1 MPLPWRS
8 HKAVSDTAGA
18 ANGSIIIRAEGVN
31 KDFGG
36 VLVLKDIHLDVRRGE
51 ILGIIGEN
59 GAGKSTLMK
68 IFSGIYPPS
77 SGRIF
82 VEGRETR
89 IESAIDARRLGI
101 SLVPQEFNL
110 IRDLPVYNN
119 VFLGAELRTRLGLL
133 DKEEMRRR
141 TRALLA
147 DLSVSIDPEAR
158 IEAMSAAEK
167 QMVEICKALAFEARV
182 IIMDEPTTM
191 LTKYEIEILF
201 NLVVKLRAN
210 GMTVIYISHKLKE
223 VKALCDRVVV
233 LRDGVIVLDSPTASV
248 SVMEM
253 AQRMVGREL
262 SSIFPAKRVP
272 DAEIVFEARGVT
284 VPGVIGDVSFT
295 LHRGEILGL
304 AGLVGAGRTEVAE
317 TVLGLRRKSTGQFL
331 RGGAPVSLEAPSDAV
346 AAGISYLSED
356 RQGAGIVTGF
366 SVLKNI
372 TLVSLARYC
381 RSVLGLV
388 DNTAERTK
396 VQGYVDSFRIKTESL
411 DKRLEN
417 LSGGNQQK
425 VSLAKSIDTEP
436 DILIVD
442 EPTRGVDVQAK
453 HEIYRF
459 INDLVGKGISC
470 ILISSELEEIIGMC
484 NRVAVMRD
492 GKIVGTLEGAD
503 INEEEIMFYATGAR
517 EEAAS

>member
-1 MPLPWRS
+1 M
-8 HKAVSDTAGA
+8 
-18 ANGSIIIRAEGVN
+18 NGSMTQGIGDIILRAEGIN

-36 VLVLKDIHLDVRRGE
+36 VFVLKDINLDVRRGE

-68 IFSGIYPPS
+68 IFSGIYQPT
-77 SGRIF
+77 SGHIL
-82 VEGRETR
+82 VEGRKVR
-89 IESAIDARRLGI
+89 IESAIDARELGI

-119 VFLGAELRTRLGLL
+119 VFLGAELRTPLGILN
-133 DKEEMRRR
+133 KEEMRSR
-141 TRALLA
+141 TRSLLA
-147 DLSVSIDPEAR
+147 DLSVTIDPNAM

-167 QMVEICKALAFEARV
+167 QMVEICKALAFEASV

-191 LTKYEIEILF
+191 LTKFEIEILF
-201 NLVVKLRAN
+201 NLVAKLRAK

-233 LRDGVIVLDSPTASV
+233 LRDGVIVHDSPTASV

-262 SSIFPAKRVP
+262 GSIFPAKR
-272 DAEIVFEARGVT
+272 AAKEETVFEARGVT
-284 VPGVIGDVSFT
+284 VPGVIENISFS

-317 TVLGLRRKSTGQFL
+317 TVLGLRHKSAGKFFK
-331 RGGAPVSLEAPSDAV
+331 GGAELSLDDPSDAV
-346 AAGISYLSED
+346 NAGISYLSED
-356 RQGAGIVTGF
+356 RQGAGVVTGF
-366 SVLKNI
+366 SVLQNI

-381 RSVLGLV
+381 MSILGLV
-388 DNTAERTK
+388 DKRAERAK
-396 VQGYVDSFRIKTESL
+396 AQGYVDSFHIKTESL

-425 VSLAKSIDTEP
+425 VSLAKSIDIEP
-436 DILIVD
+436 EILIVD
-442 EPTRGVDVQAK
+442 EPTRGVDVSAK
-453 HEIYRF
+453 FEIYRF
-459 INDLVGKGISC
+459 INDLAGKGISC